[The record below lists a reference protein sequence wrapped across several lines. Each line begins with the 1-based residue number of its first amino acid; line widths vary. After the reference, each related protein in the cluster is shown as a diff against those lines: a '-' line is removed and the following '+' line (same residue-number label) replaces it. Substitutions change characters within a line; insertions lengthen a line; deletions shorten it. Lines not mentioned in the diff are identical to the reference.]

1 MKIQSIEITNYKAF
15 LGTHK
20 ISVGGKNLFIYGE
33 NGSGKSSLYYALKD
47 FFQSSIEA
55 IDLAELENIFVPP
68 GKSGK
73 TAIKVTFNP
82 GHSGKRAYT
91 WSSDRN
97 DTRIEGN
104 TSIRDG
110 NKLKSFL
117 TYKHLLGI
125 HYLKKDEA
133 INLFDLLVKGVL
145 KHFKYSL
152 TSGKE
157 LGELWTDVEEAI
169 SRTTGK
175 EYPINRKRSDVQACI
190 KLFNEAFGELFK
202 RESPEFILRHA
213 NPILD
218 RFNHNIELGLRFSQV
233 RPSSD
238 YSTIEG
244 AEVAVNLGY
253 AGRQIEKPHLFLNEA
268 RLSAIA
274 ISIYLGMIKRHV
286 QGVPCK
292 VLFLDDIFIG
302 LDIANRLPLLEILEA
317 EFPDYQIFIT
327 TYDKPWFEY
336 ARGCLEQHSDW
347 KTLEF
352 YAQTCEDGTEIPIV
366 FDNQD
371 LIAKAERH
379 LQACDYKA
387 AAVYTRSAFEKLI
400 RKHCEKKG
408 KKVVFKLRLKDYT
421 TEDFWKVIKDDL
433 PGKARTDIESYRSL
447 VLNPFSHYNTER
459 HEIKTELGSAIRAVK
474 ELRDELAKL

>member
-1 MKIQSIEITNYKAF
+1 MRIQSIEITNYKAF

-20 ISVGGKNLFIYGE
+20 IKVGGKNLFIYGE

-47 FFQSSIEA
+47 FFQSSMEN
-55 IDLAELENIFVPP
+55 IDLAELENVFVPP

-73 TAIKVTFNP
+73 TSIKVKFKP
-82 GHSGKRAYT
+82 GHNRKRTYT
-91 WSSDRN
+91 WNDNTN
-97 DTRIEGN
+97 DTRIAGN

-145 KHFKYSL
+145 KHFKYAL
-152 TSGKE
+152 TNGRE
-157 LGELWTDVEEAI
+157 LGELWADVEKTI

-175 EYPINRKRSDVQACI
+175 EYPINRKRSDVNAAI
-190 KLFNEAFGELFK
+190 KSFNAAFGELFK
-202 RESPEFILRHA
+202 RESPEYILKHA
-213 NPILD
+213 VPILD

-238 YSTIEG
+238 YLAVEG
-244 AEVAVNLGY
+244 ANVEVDLRY
-253 AGRQIEKPHLFLNEA
+253 AGKQIEKPHLFLNEA

-286 QGVPCK
+286 QGILCK

-327 TYDKPWFEY
+327 TYDKPWFEH
-336 ARGCLEQHSDW
+336 ARSRLEQHGGW
-347 KTLEF
+347 KTMEF
-352 YAQTCEDGTEIPIV
+352 YAQPCKDGTETPIV
-366 FDNQD
+366 FDDQD

-387 AAVYTRSAFEKLI
+387 AALYTRSAFEKLL
-400 RKHCEKKG
+400 RKHCAKTS
-408 KKVVFKLRLKDYT
+408 KKVPFKLRLKDYT
-421 TEDFWKVIKDDL
+421 TEDFWKATKSDVPEKT
-433 PGKARTDIESYRSL
+433 RTDIESYRSL
-447 VLNPFSHYNTER
+447 VLNAFSHYNTER
-459 HEIKTELGSAIRAVK
+459 HEIKTELESTIQAVK
-474 ELRDELAKL
+474 ELKVELAKL